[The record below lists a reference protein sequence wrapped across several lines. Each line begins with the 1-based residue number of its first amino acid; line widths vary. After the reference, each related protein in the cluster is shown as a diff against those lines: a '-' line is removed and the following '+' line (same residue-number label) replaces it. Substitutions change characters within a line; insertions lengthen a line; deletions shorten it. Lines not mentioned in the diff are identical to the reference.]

1 MTESTTIT
9 QPRNGL
15 GTAGMVLGI
24 IGAAIGLIPFL
35 GLMSFLIGPLAVIL
49 GAVGWTRTRGARRV
63 ADNPVA
69 SLFGVGLGVA
79 GVLFASM
86 MVAGMN
92 AAFGGSSA
100 TPAGSSPQAPF
111 SATTG
116 SAMGDVK
123 VSECNGGSGQ
133 FGLAKVTVRITNS
146 TDQVQ
151 SYFVTVSVND
161 AAGNRLGEANG
172 ASNSVAPGQSANAEL
187 LGGAT
192 EGAANCTV
200 ASVNRFRS

>member
-1 MTESTTIT
+1 MTQSTITT

-24 IGAAIGLIPFL
+24 IAAAIGLIPFL

-49 GAVGWTRTRGARRV
+49 GAIGWTRTRGGKRV

-69 SLFGVGLGVA
+69 SLFGVGLGLA
-79 GVLFASM
+79 GVLFAGL

-92 AAFGGSSA
+92 AVVGELKEGGA
-100 TPAGSSPQAPF
+100 VAPF
-111 SATTG
+111 PAASNAVN
-116 SAMGDVK
+116 DVK
-123 VSECNGGSGQ
+123 VTECGGSNGPL
-133 FGLAKVTVRITNS
+133 GLSNIKVRITNS
-146 TDQVQ
+146 TDRVQ

-172 ASNSVAPGQSANAEL
+172 ASNSVAAGQSANAEL
-187 LGGAT
+187 VGSAT
-192 EGAANCTV
+192 KGAANCTV
-200 ASVNRFRS
+200 ASVNRFPS

>member
-24 IGAAIGLIPFL
+24 IAAAIGLIPFL

-69 SLFGVGLGVA
+69 SLFGVGLGVV
-79 GVLFASM
+79 GVLFASV

-100 TPAGSSPQAPF
+100 TPATSPQASAV
-111 SATTG
+111 SATTD
-116 SAMGDVK
+116 SAMSDVTIN
-123 VSECNGGSGQ
+123 ECNGTGQ
-133 FGLAKVTVRITNS
+133 FGLAKVAVRITNS
-146 TDQVQ
+146 TDRVQ

-161 AAGNRLGEANG
+161 AAGNRLGEVNG
-172 ASNSVAPGQSANAEL
+172 ASNSVAPAQSATAEL

-200 ASVNRFRS
+200 ANVSRFPS

>member
-1 MTESTTIT
+1 MTEPTIT

-24 IGAAIGLIPFL
+24 IAAAIGLIPFL

-49 GAVGWTRTRGARRV
+49 GAIGWTRTRGARRV

-69 SLFGVGLGVA
+69 SLFGVGLGVV
-79 GVLFASM
+79 GVLFASI

-92 AAFGGSSA
+92 AAFGSS
-100 TPAGSSPQAPF
+100 TSPAGSPQAPVF
-111 SATTG
+111 GATTD
-116 SAMGDVK
+116 SAMGDVT
-123 VSECNGGSGQ
+123 VSECVGSNQ

-146 TDQVQ
+146 TDRIQ

-161 AAGNRLGEANG
+161 AAGNRLSEANG
-172 ASNSVAPGQSANAEL
+172 ASNSVAPGQSAIAEL

-200 ASVNRFRS
+200 ASVNRFPS

>member
-24 IGAAIGLIPFL
+24 IAAAIGLIPFL

-49 GAVGWTRTRGARRV
+49 GAIGWTRTRGARRV

-69 SLFGVGLGVA
+69 SIFGVGLGAVGA
-79 GVLFASM
+79 LFAVL

-92 AAFGGSSA
+92 AAVDSFTAS
-100 TPAGSSPQAPF
+100 TDPLRAPVG
-111 SATTG
+111 ATTDT
-116 SAMGDVK
+116 AMQDVT
-123 VSECNGGSGQ
+123 VSECDGSNQ

-146 TDQVQ
+146 TDRVQ

-161 AAGNRLGEANG
+161 AAGNRLSEANG
-172 ASNSVAPGQSANAEL
+172 ASNSVAPGQSATAEL
-187 LGGAT
+187 LGGAS
-192 EGAANCTV
+192 EDAANCTV
-200 ASVNRFRS
+200 ASVNRIPS